1 MTNKPVSKN
10 KFTSQLTN
18 MLEQKRN
25 DIADALADQIDVGRF
40 TKTALV
46 AARKSPRLRKCSI
59 ESVYE
64 SLLDSA
70 RLGLQPDGKE
80 GAIVPYYDSDDE
92 RYQAQFQPMAEG
104 ISSLMLRSNDVAKVE
119 ARAVRENDEFDYS
132 YGTGQYIE
140 HKPARKDRGGVI
152 ASYAIIYWTS
162 TDEPTIEVLEKT
174 DIEDIRN
181 ASDAPNS
188 PAWSD
193 WYGEM
198 ARKSAVKRI
207 SKYADLSPEAREVI
221 DVDNEAMQYDF
232 DDGHNQSN
240 DVDEMNDFLEGE
252 TEDEGPDD
260 NGQPEDTEAHD
271 PEEAQSLA

>member
-1 MTNKPVSKN
+1 MSNKPVSKN
-10 KFTSQLTN
+10 QFTKQLTS
-18 MLEQKRN
+18 MLEKKRN

-46 AARKSPRLRKCSI
+46 AARKSPRLRKCSV
-59 ESVYE
+59 ESIYE

-92 RYQAQFQPMAEG
+92 RYQAQFQPMTEG
-104 ISSLMLRSNDVAKVE
+104 ISSLMLRSNNVAKVE
-119 ARAVRENDEFDYS
+119 ARAVRENDQFDYS

-140 HKPARKDRGGVI
+140 HKPAREDRGDVI

-162 TDEPTIEVLEKT
+162 TDEPTIEVLEKE
-174 DIEDIRN
+174 DIEDCRN

-232 DDGHNQSN
+232 DNGNQN
-240 DVDEMNDFLEGE
+240 QVDDVDEMNSFLEGE

-260 NGQPEDTEAHD
+260 NGQSEDTEHD
-271 PEEAQSLA
+271 REEAESLA